1 MDLVR
6 KKHLN
11 TMEGSQFYISLKIT
25 VKNYFCTNMVY
36 KMIFFFQMT
45 YYITIRSIS
54 GMRPSHVL
62 ESPVVPWQWWGEA
75 GLHHQRQLHCH
86 VEKVKYLIKMKNT
99 YRGMSNWTI
108 SYSFGTMYSMYW
120 PACCLSPPFNQLSIT
135 VNWIKDPTWQ
145 TCCKSWIY

>member
-11 TMEGSQFYISLKIT
+11 TMEGSQFYISLKIA

-45 YYITIRSIS
+45 YYITILSIS
-54 GMRPSHVL
+54 GMRPSNVL
-62 ESPVVPWQWWGEA
+62 EGAVVPWQWWGEA
-75 GLHHQRQLHCH
+75 GLHHQGQLHCH

-99 YRGMSNWTI
+99 YRGM
-108 SYSFGTMYSMYW
+108 
-120 PACCLSPPFNQLSIT
+120 
-135 VNWIKDPTWQ
+135 
-145 TCCKSWIY
+145 